1 MSRLYG
7 EKEDISSQKIK
18 DFFDE
23 RAKMDVN
30 YLLSITEYQDAENA
44 KQRHIQESEIL
55 LNEIDF
61 KDKKVLEIGCGIG
74 RWAEVLHDKVNE
86 YNGID
91 YSKNLIKIAN
101 ENYNYPNCH
110 FQELSAMDINE
121 NVLISDAPFDVVLI
135 TGVLLYIND
144 EDIKNIVNEISKLIS
159 DEGVIFIKEPL
170 SKMDERLT
178 LKDFYSESLENDYNA
193 IYRTPEELLDLFK
206 NVKEISNIK
215 MGDMYNELNNHSET
229 GYKYFVI
236 E

>member
-7 EKEDISSQKIK
+7 DKENISSKKIK
-18 DFFDE
+18 DFFDK
-23 RAKMDVN
+23 RAEIDVE
-30 YLLSITEYQDAENA
+30 YLLSITEYSDAENS
-44 KQRHIQESEIL
+44 KQRHLKESEIL
-55 LNEIDF
+55 LNELDF
-61 KDKKVLEIGCGIG
+61 ENKKVLEIGCGTG
-74 RWAEVLHDKVNE
+74 RWAEVLHDKVKE

-121 NVLISDAPFDVVLI
+121 KILITDGPFDILLI

-144 EDIKNIVNEISKLIS
+144 DDIRKIVKEASKLIKE
-159 DEGVIFIKEPL
+159 DAVIFIKEPL
-170 SKMDERLT
+170 SNMENRLT

-193 IYRTPEELLDLFK
+193 IYRTPEELLELFK
-206 NVKEISNIK
+206 DIKNISNVK
-215 MGDMYNELNNHSET
+215 MGDMYNELNEREET